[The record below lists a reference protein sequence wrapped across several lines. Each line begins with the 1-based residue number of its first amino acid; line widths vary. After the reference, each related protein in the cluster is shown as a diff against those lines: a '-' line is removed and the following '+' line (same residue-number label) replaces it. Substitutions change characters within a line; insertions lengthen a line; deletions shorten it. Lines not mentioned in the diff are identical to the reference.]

1 MKTFLYS
8 LFWIMISITRVL
20 SQSSFIPLSVEH
32 AVFRGSENQ
41 AYLEVYLS
49 FYENF
54 LTYILQENKYL
65 AEYIAL
71 AEIAQN
77 DSLLDRKV
85 DRRISEIDTALTT
98 VNIRK
103 FINVFKFYL
112 EAGTYTIKI
121 QVQDQNSPN
130 SGEYEFDLAVSS
142 FSATDLVMSD
152 IQLCSKIT
160 PDTAKTEFMKNSF
173 LTLPN
178 PENLFS
184 LSYPVVYYYAELYNL
199 SYDPANPGNY
209 QVHATITDGQGKII
223 KEYPSK
229 SYKKPGES
237 AVIVGGHNIVTL
249 PPANYYLNLEV
260 KDEQT
265 QVTLQDSKK
274 FSFYKPTGQ
283 ISSQDDSLISFSE
296 GETNI
301 GIFVDYSEEQLDK
314 EFAQVEYLST
324 KEERKIFKNLDQEGK
339 KSFLARFWKKFD
351 PDPQTELNEF
361 RKQYM
366 DLVDYADKNYGAM
379 RKDGWKTDRGR
390 ILLTYGTPNEI
401 QRYYMEI
408 DKKPHEIWQYQQLEG
423 GVIFVFADLTGFGE
437 FDLIHSTYSREL
449 HQPGWER
456 LVLKTPGG
464 GIDTDQQY

>member
-1 MKTFLYS
+1 MKTILYS
-8 LFWIMISITRVL
+8 ILWVMIFIAGIR
-20 SQSSFIPLSVEH
+20 SQSTFIPLSVEH
-32 AVFRGSENQ
+32 ALFRGAEHQ

-54 LTYILQENKYL
+54 LTYILRENKYL

-71 AEIAQN
+71 AEIIQN
-77 DSLLDRKV
+77 DSLLERKV
-85 DRRISEIDTALTT
+85 DRRISEIDTSRTT

-112 EAGTYTIKI
+112 EAGTYTVKI
-121 QVQDQNSPN
+121 QVQDQNSPK
-130 SGEYEFDLAVSS
+130 SGEYEFDLAVKS

-184 LSYPVVYYYAELYNL
+184 LSLPVVYYYAELYNL
-199 SYDPANPGNY
+199 SYDPAEPGNY
-209 QVHATITDGQGKII
+209 LVQASITDDQGKII
-223 KEYPSK
+223 KEYSSK
-229 SYKKPGES
+229 RYKKPGES
-237 AVIVGGHNIVTL
+237 SVIVGGHNVVTL
-249 PPANYYLNLEV
+249 PPATYYLNLEV

-265 QVTLQDSKK
+265 QVTIRDSKK
-274 FSFYKPTGQ
+274 FSFYKPTEKTY
-283 ISSQDDSLISFSE
+283 SLDDSLITFSK
-296 GETNI
+296 GAINI
-301 GIFVDYSEEQLDK
+301 GIFVDYNEEQLDK
-314 EFAQVEYLST
+314 EFAQAEYLST

-339 KSFLARFWKKFD
+339 KYFLARFWKKFD
-351 PDPQTELNEF
+351 SDPQTDLNEF
-361 RKQYM
+361 RKQYLE
-366 DLVDYADKNYGAM
+366 LVDYADKNYGAM

-390 ILLTYGTPNEI
+390 VLLTYGIPSEI

-449 HQPGWER
+449 HQPAWER
-456 LVLKTPGG
+456 LVSKTPGG
-464 GIDTDQQY
+464 VVDTEQQY

>member
-1 MKTFLYS
+1 MKTILYS
-8 LFWIMISITRVL
+8 LFWVMIFLGGIQ

-32 AVFRGSENQ
+32 ALFKGSENQ
-41 AYLEVYLS
+41 VYLEVYLS

-71 AEIAQN
+71 AEITQN
-77 DSLLDRKV
+77 DSLLDRKI
-85 DRRISEIDTALTT
+85 DRRISEIDTSMTT

-121 QVQDQNSPN
+121 QVRDQNSPK
-130 SGEYEFDLAVSS
+130 SGEYEFDLAVNS
-142 FSATDLVMSD
+142 FSATELVMSD

-160 PDTAKTEFMKNSF
+160 PDTAKTEFIKNSF

-199 SYDPANPGNY
+199 SFDPAVPGNY
-209 QVHATITDGQGKII
+209 LVHASITDGQGKII

-260 KDEQT
+260 RDEQT
-265 QVTLQDSKK
+265 QVTIRDSKK
-274 FSFYKPTGQ
+274 FSFYKPTEQ
-283 ISSQDDSLISFSE
+283 TSSQNDSLISFSK
-296 GETNI
+296 GEINI

-314 EFAQVEYLST
+314 EFAQAEYLST
-324 KEERKIFKNLDQEGK
+324 KEERKIYKNLDQEGK

-390 ILLTYGTPNEI
+390 VLLTYGTPNEI

-456 LVLKTPGG
+456 LVSKTPGG
-464 GIDTDQQY
+464 IDVNQQY

>member
-1 MKTFLYS
+1 MKNLFYS
-8 LFWIMISITRVL
+8 LFLVIINMTNVQ
-20 SQSSFIPLSVEH
+20 SQTSFIPLSVEH
-32 AVFRGSENQ
+32 ALFRGSENQ

-49 FYENF
+49 FYENY
-54 LTYILQENKYL
+54 LTYILQDKKYV

-71 AEIAQN
+71 AEIIQN
-77 DSLLDRKV
+77 DSLLDQKV
-85 DRRISEIDTALTT
+85 DRRISEIDTSLTT
-98 VNIRK
+98 INIRK

-112 EAGTYTIKI
+112 EAGLYTVKI
-121 QVQDQNSPN
+121 QVRDQNSTKF
-130 SGEYEFDLAVSS
+130 GEYEFDFAATP
-142 FSATDLVMSD
+142 FSKTDLVMSD

-184 LSYPVVYYYAELYNL
+184 LSHPVVYYYAELYNL
-199 SYDPANPGNY
+199 SHSPSAPGNY
-209 QVHATITDGQGKII
+209 LVHTNITDLQGKII
-223 KEYPSK
+223 KDYPPK
-229 SYKKPGES
+229 SHQKPGES
-237 AVIVGGHNIVTL
+237 VVIVGGHNIVTL

-265 QVTLQDSKK
+265 QVTIRDSKK
-274 FSFYKPTGQ
+274 FSFYKP
-283 ISSQDDSLISFSE
+283 IEHVSSQGDSLGLFSKAE
-296 GETNI
+296 VNI
-301 GIFVDYSEEQLDK
+301 GIYLDYSEEDLNK
-314 EFAQVEYLST
+314 EFAKAEYLSN

-339 KSFLARFWKKFD
+339 RSFLAKFWKKFD

-366 DLVDYADKNYGAM
+366 ELVDYANKNYGVM

-390 ILLTYGTPNEI
+390 VLLTYGVPNEI

-437 FDLIHSTYSREL
+437 FDLLHSTYSREL
-449 HQPGWER
+449 HQPNWER
-456 LVLKTPGG
+456 LVVKTPGG
-464 GIDTDQQY
+464 VDINQQY